1 MTNPIE
7 VSALERQIEDL
18 IASYPELAEDETLRA
33 DMIDGETDAAKILSR
48 VVNRMQE
55 AEAMC
60 RAIVA
65 RKNDLDARHA
75 RFERQSDAM
84 RSLAFRIMTA
94 AQVRKMPLPEATLSI
109 STRPAALM
117 ISEATQIPAEF
128 TVTKT
133 EVRPDREKIKEALK
147 AGAQIP
153 GAYLTNGSETLSV
166 RSK

>member
-1 MTNPIE
+1 MNPIQI
-7 VSALERQIEDL
+7 SALERQIEDL

-55 AEAMC
+55 ADAMAL
-60 RAIVA
+60 AIVQ
-65 RKNDLDARHA
+65 RKNALDARHA
-75 RFERQSDAM
+75 RYERESDAM
-84 RSLAFRIMTA
+84 RALAFRIMNA
-94 AQVRKMPLPEATLSI
+94 ANVRKMPLPEATLSI
-109 STRPAALM
+109 STRAPALM
-117 ISEATQIPAEF
+117 ISDATQLPAEF

-133 EVRPDREKIKEALK
+133 ETRPDREKIKEALK
-147 AGAQIP
+147 AGQEVP